1 MNAVSKADIAADER
15 IAPNISVFMGFSSFF
30 WKLLDFTVAV
40 WYTQVVEKRI
50 HARSAEVGWVLLYR
64 DAGRI
69 YSARRGEE
77 YTGLIGGSGSVCL
90 RVYYILIF

>member
-50 HARSAEVGWVLLYR
+50 HAL
-64 DAGRI
+64 
-69 YSARRGEE
+69 
-77 YTGLIGGSGSVCL
+77 GGS
-90 RVYYILIF
+90 RVGFALP

>member
-30 WKLLDFTVAV
+30 WKWVDFTGAV

-50 HARSAEVGWVLLYR
+50 HARSAEVGWVLVYR
-64 DAGRI
+64 AGGRI
-69 YSARRGEE
+69 YSARQGEE

-90 RVYYILIF
+90 RVYYT